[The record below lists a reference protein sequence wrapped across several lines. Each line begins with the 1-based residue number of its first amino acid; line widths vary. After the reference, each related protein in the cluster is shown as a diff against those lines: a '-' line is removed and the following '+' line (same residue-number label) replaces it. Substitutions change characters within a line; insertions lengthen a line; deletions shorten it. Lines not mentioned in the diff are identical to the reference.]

1 MTRYKTWA
9 GGLIAASVLFLP
21 RLASAAG
28 VPGQA
33 TELDE
38 VNVTANKLI
47 GETNSATI
55 GTVYSEQFENRPI
68 DRAGEILEVVPGLIV
83 TQHSGE
89 GKANQYFLRGYNLDH
104 GTDFAIFVDGL
115 PVNQPT
121 HAHGQGYA
129 DNGFFIPELVDSV
142 VYRKGPYYV
151 EYGDF
156 SEAGAADIRYKEHF
170 DKNLVEATG
179 GYYGY
184 GRLLS
189 VGSYK
194 IGPGELVVGA
204 EYTHYDGPYELKQS
218 FNKGNLV
225 LRYSGHYEG
234 GSYHFLASG
243 YSTRNLSPDQIA
255 LRGAPQYGLYGF
267 IDPTDGG
274 RSHRVNFSGGFE
286 QQLGPGH
293 LTVAAYA
300 FRYQLDLFSD
310 FTYFLDSPE
319 TRDANGVLLVDR
331 NRDNIPDG
339 DQFNQFDKRNVYG
352 GSAIYTVPAT
362 IFGLKFDNEIGVQT
376 RYDDILKDTLYR
388 TYHRQRLSTTSESTV
403 QEWNSAVF
411 AQTSFRLTD
420 WARADVG
427 VRADNLAF
435 DVQLNK
441 AADPAAPA
449 ANSGSGAAKLIS
461 PKAALI
467 LGPFRK
473 TEFFINA
480 GQGYHS
486 NDVRGATEHLDPSGG
501 GPRDPVT
508 PLVPARGIDLGLRS
522 ALIPH
527 VQLAASVFRLTSG
540 SELVFNGD
548 AGDTSPNRAS
558 IRYGGELAVYWR
570 PIPHLVFDSDIAY
583 TQARYRVHDPVIGDH
598 VPQAIQGV
606 AAVGLTYT
614 SPQGWDA
621 SLRAR
626 YFGKRPLVEDASV
639 NSSSTTVVNIGAG
652 YHLTRNLKIAGQINN
667 LFDSKD
673 HDIDYYYTSRLQ
685 GEPAAGVAG
694 IHFHVIEPIN
704 GRIILSYSY

>member
-1 MTRYKTWA
+1 MARYATW
-9 GGLIAASVLFLP
+9 IADLMAVVFLLFS
-21 RLASAAG
+21 RLAGAAG

-47 GETNSATI
+47 GETDSATI

-68 DRAGEILEVVPGLIV
+68 TRPGEILEVVPGLIV

-170 DKNLVEATG
+170 DKNLVEVTG

-189 VGSYK
+189 VGSYT
-194 IGPGELVVGA
+194 IGPGELVDGA
-204 EYTHYDGPYELKQS
+204 EYVHYDGPYELKQT
-218 FNKGNLV
+218 FNKGNVV
-225 LRYSGHYEG
+225 LRYSGHYAG

-243 YSTRNLSPDQIA
+243 YSTRNLSPDQIP
-255 LRGAPQYGLYGF
+255 LRAVDQGLIGLYGF

-286 QQLGPGH
+286 QRLGPGQ
-293 LTVAAYA
+293 LTFAAYA

-310 FTYFLDSPE
+310 FTYFLDNP
-319 TRDANGVLLVDR
+319 A
-331 NRDNIPDG
+331 DG

-352 GSAIYTVPAT
+352 GSAAYKVPVSL
-362 IFGLKFDNEIGVQT
+362 FWLKFDSEIGLQT
-376 RYDDILKDTLYR
+376 RYDDILKVALYR
-388 TYHRQRLSTTSESTV
+388 TRLRQRLSTTSEAAV
-403 QEWNSAVF
+403 QEWNSAAY

-420 WARADVG
+420 WARASVG

-435 DVQLNK
+435 DVQSNNAL
-441 AADPAAPA
+441 
-449 ANSGSGAAKLIS
+449 NSGSGAAKLIS
-461 PKAALI
+461 PKGALI
-467 LGPFRK
+467 LGPFYK
-473 TEFFINA
+473 TEFFVNA

-486 NDVRGATEHLDPSGG
+486 NDVRGATETVDPVSGD
-501 GPRDPVT
+501 PRAAVT

-527 VQLAASVFRLTSG
+527 VQLAASVFRLTSN

-583 TQARYRVHDPVIGDH
+583 TQARYQDHDPIIGDH
-598 VPQAIQGV
+598 VPQAVQGV

-621 SLRAR
+621 SFRAR
-626 YFGKRPLVEDASV
+626 YFGKRPLLEDASV

-652 YHLTRNLKIAGQINN
+652 YHLTRSLKISGQINN

-673 HDIDYYYTSRLQ
+673 HDIDYFYTSRLR
-685 GEPAAGVAG
+685 GEPTAGVDD

-704 GRIILSYSY
+704 GRVTLSYTY

>member
-1 MTRYKTWA
+1 MRFHIDRAW
-9 GGLIAASVLFLP
+9 GPIALSMLALLP
-21 RLASAAG
+21 KPGAAAG
-28 VPGQA
+28 VPGEA
-33 TELDE
+33 TELGA
-38 VNVTANKLI
+38 VNVTANKLV
-47 GETNSATI
+47 GESDSATI

-68 DRAGEILEVVPGLIV
+68 SRPGEILEVVPGLIV

-142 VYRKGPYYV
+142 LYRKGPYYV

-170 DKNLVEATG
+170 DRNLFEATG

-184 GRLLS
+184 GRLLG

-204 EYTHYDGPYELKQS
+204 EYVHYDAPYELKES

-225 LRYSGHYEG
+225 LRYAGHHEG
-234 GSYHFLASG
+234 GSYHVLASA
-243 YSTRNLSPDQIA
+243 YSTRNLSPDQI
-255 LRGAPQYGLYGF
+255 PQRAVDQGLIGLYGF

-274 RSHRVNFSGGFE
+274 RSHRVNFSGGLD

-293 LTVAAYA
+293 LSFAAYA
-300 FRYQLDLFSD
+300 FRYQLDLYSD
-310 FTYFLDSPE
+310 FTYFLDNP
-319 TRDANGVLLVDR
+319 V
-331 NRDNIPDG
+331 DG

-352 GSAIYTVPAT
+352 GSAVYKIPAAL
-362 IFGLKFDNEIGVQT
+362 FGLKFDNEVGVQT
-376 RYDDILKDTLYR
+376 RYDDILKVALYR
-388 TYHRQRLSTTSESTV
+388 TARRQRLSTTSDDSV
-403 QEWNSAVF
+403 QEWNSAAF

-420 WARADVG
+420 WARASLG
-427 VRADNLAF
+427 LRAENLAF
-435 DVQLNK
+435 DVQVNT
-441 AADPAAPA
+441 AGTPAAIA
-449 ANSGSGAAKLIS
+449 RNSGSGAAKLIS
-461 PKAALI
+461 PKGALI
-467 LGPFRK
+467 FGPFHK

-486 NDVRGATEHLDPSGG
+486 NDVRGATEHIDPVSGD
-501 GPRDPVT
+501 PRDPVT
-508 PLVPARGIDLGLRS
+508 PLVPARGLDLGLRS
-522 ALIPH
+522 ALVPH
-527 VQLAASVFRLTSG
+527 VQLAASVFRLSSA
-540 SELVFNGD
+540 SELVYNGD

-558 IRYGGELAVYWR
+558 VRYGGELAVYYR
-570 PIPHLVFDSDIAY
+570 PIPHLVIDSDIAY
-583 TQARYRVHDPVIGDH
+583 TRARYKDHDPVIGDH
-598 VPQAIQGV
+598 VPQAVQGV
-606 AAVGLTYT
+606 AALGLTYE

-626 YFGKRPLVEDASV
+626 YFGKRPLIEDASV
-639 NSSSTTVVNIGAG
+639 VSKATTVVNVGIG
-652 YHLTRNLKIAGQINN
+652 YRLTQKLKIAGQINN

-673 HDIDYYYTSRLQ
+673 HDIDYYYSSRLQ
-685 GEPAAGVAG
+685 GEPADGVNDT
-694 IHFHVIEPIN
+694 HFHVIEPIN
-704 GRIILSYSY
+704 GRVTLSYTY